1 MEKLS
6 PEKQAEIKKM
16 STERIKQHLLKA
28 GFTEEQVK
36 DMSRDDL
43 LQALAEVRLKEE
55 AEGAEEGAVGGA
67 VEKTVEKPTGTMSME
82 MMMQWMMMK
91 EEKEEKRREE
101 EREIRREEL
110 RLQREKEEKA
120 ERLQ

>member
-6 PEKQAEIKKM
+6 TAKQAEIKKM

-55 AEGAEEGAVGGA
+55 TEGAEEGAVGGV
-67 VEKTVEKPTGTMSME
+67 VEKAVEKPTGTM
-82 MMMQWMMMK
+82 
-91 EEKEEKRREE
+91 
-101 EREIRREEL
+101 
-110 RLQREKEEKA
+110 
-120 ERLQ
+120 